1 MKILIVEDE
10 PLILMD
16 VEVQLLEAGHEV
28 AVAENAD
35 IAVTMLARSMF
46 DLLLTDIDMP
56 GSMDGLQLASAVR
69 ERWPPVRLV
78 LMSGKRHPHP
88 TEMPSQARFLSK
100 PLQPTELMKA
110 VALW

>member
-1 MKILIVEDE
+1 LKILIVEDE

-78 LMSGKRHPHP
+78 LMSGKRHPRA

-100 PLQPTELMKA
+100 PLQPAELMNA

>member
-1 MKILIVEDE
+1 LKILVVEDE

-28 AVAENAD
+28 AAAENAD
-35 IAVTMLARSMF
+35 IAVRMLAESMF

-69 ERWPPVRLV
+69 SKWPPVRLV
-78 LMSGKRHPHP
+78 LMSGKRRPHA

-100 PLQPTELMKA
+100 PLEPAELMKA
-110 VALW
+110 LALW

>member
-10 PLILMD
+10 RLILMD
-16 VEVQLLEAGHEV
+16 VELQLLEAGHEV

-35 IAVTMLARSMF
+35 IAVAMLARSMF
-46 DLLLTDIDMP
+46 DLLLTGIDMP

-69 ERWPPVRLV
+69 DRWPPVRLV
-78 LMSGKRHPHP
+78 LMSGKRRPHAA
-88 TEMPSQARFLSK
+88 EMPSQARFLGK
-100 PLQPTELMKA
+100 PLQPAELMNA